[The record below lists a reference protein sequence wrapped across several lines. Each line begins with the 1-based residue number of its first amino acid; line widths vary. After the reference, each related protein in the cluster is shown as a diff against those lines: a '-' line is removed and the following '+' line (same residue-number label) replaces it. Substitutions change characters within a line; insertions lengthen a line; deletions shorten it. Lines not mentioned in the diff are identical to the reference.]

1 MISNYPDREDKYED
15 YSKFGGNE
23 KEVARIGLSYSPP
36 FVIII
41 YANEEDDDDYT
52 AIVYQAYSALSSNTN
67 VTVPYRT

>member
-15 YSKFGGNE
+15 YSKFGDNE

-41 YANEEDDDDYT
+41 HANEEVKRWAEAARLEFGLHGYFV
-52 AIVYQAYSALSSNTN
+52 A
-67 VTVPYRT
+67 RKE